1 MYAQTCYQL
10 LSSWELLL
18 KELKY
23 SILILYSMMSFI
35 PRNVRNSDSFV
46 RPNLKR

>member
-1 MYAQTCYQL
+1 MYAQTCSQL

-18 KELKY
+18 KEL
-23 SILILYSMMSFI
+23 IYSMMSYI
-35 PRNVRNSDSFV
+35 PRNVRNIDSFV